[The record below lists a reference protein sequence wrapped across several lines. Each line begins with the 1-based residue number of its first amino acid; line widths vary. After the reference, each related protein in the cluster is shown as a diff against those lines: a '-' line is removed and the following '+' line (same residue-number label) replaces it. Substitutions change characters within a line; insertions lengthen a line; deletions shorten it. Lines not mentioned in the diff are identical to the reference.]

1 MNLISTLIATEFLW
15 AYFHTVCNVENGECL
30 LTRWSKKGKTSNII
44 YFIRKKNH
52 NLCQSFME
60 SSDNYNDGNIGDD
73 YKKDDITLDQVDV
86 LLYKKE
92 KY

>member
-1 MNLISTLIATEFLW
+1 
-15 AYFHTVCNVENGECL
+15 
-30 LTRWSKKGKTSNII
+30 
-44 YFIRKKNH
+44 
-52 NLCQSFME
+52 ME